1 MHFRYSYR
9 DAEWPFLGD
18 KKYFSKFRKLFQKCH
33 YRKVFLAND
42 QKYFSV
48 PRNTFLCLEILFYE
62 FLCHTNEC
70 AKNYFSVF
78 RITFLEKI
86 ISYSPKKHQ
95 HLLFCV
101 MPKATCVYLA
111 NDQKYFSVPRNICL
125 CISLAYQ
132 SMPRITFLCLEWL
145 FLKIFTFSLIKRP
158 ETSKFT
164 FLSYL

>member
-1 MHFRYSYR
+1 MTSTWPCNSLVHSGTLLHHKNKCHRLNFRYSYR

-42 QKYFSV
+42 QKYFSL

-62 FLCHTNEC
+62 FLCHANEC

-101 MPKATCVYLA
+101 MPKATCVYVE
-111 NDQKYFSVPRNICL
+111 VPWKPTIWD
-125 CISLAYQ
+125 
-132 SMPRITFLCLEWL
+132 P
-145 FLKIFTFSLIKRP
+145 IK
-158 ETSKFT
+158 K
-164 FLSYL
+164 